1 VAQSWFVILKQRETA
16 MDQSIDVATRKT
28 PWNKGKSDRDQL
40 SSMAHQAR
48 DAIGMDKLTV
58 FA

>member
-1 VAQSWFVILKQRETA
+1 